1 MQRGSLMLKTFRFMK
16 YFNSLSIKW
25 MVVPIIGIFAAC
37 GDDSSSGS
45 LDSMESDNSSSSVE
59 ISSVNE
65 DVDFESSSSV
75 ENSVS
80 SEDSAEYQDPFTF
93 FTTPA
98 STNLSLESDEDGF
111 YDMGDVYE
119 AVPKTSKIAFV
130 IRHSKRYKSTEVESQ
145 LTPIGEQMAKDL
157 GAKLTSDEKFHYAS
171 TNFVR
176 TRKTAELIAEG
187 RKEEAVVEIWD
198 GINGAYFL
206 KVSSDS
212 LDALTNG
219 RGGSPKYIARYSYGA
234 FSSTNVV
241 DQDVQPCF
249 YEDFFARGN
258 QFVNEVIVANMS
270 KWERVS
276 ILVSHD
282 VLVEPLIAFVSNRT
296 INLKSFESPFH
307 WVNYLSGIVVIVDE
321 QNKITALPVKGDS
334 VGWMI
339 PSQEVKE
346 E

>member
-1 MQRGSLMLKTFRFMK
+1 MRNLFCSMKKIKQKFFSLAVLMIACL
-16 YFNSLSIKW
+16 L
-25 MVVPIIGIFAAC
+25 AAC
-37 GDDSSSGS
+37 GD
-45 LDSMESDNSSSSVE
+45 NSSSPSDEVA
-59 ISSVNE
+59 
-65 DVDFESSSSV
+65 SSSSA
-75 ENSVS
+75 EGTS
-80 SEDSAEYQDPFTF
+80 SEGNINPLEGSSSATNVPKNYQDPFTF
-93 FTTPA
+93 FTMPA
-98 STNLSLESDEDGF
+98 STGLVVTPDEDGF
-111 YDMGDVYE
+111 YDMGDVYK
-119 AVPKTSKIAFV
+119 AVPKSSKIAFV
-130 IRHSKRYKSTEVESQ
+130 IRHSKRYKSTGVESQ

-157 GAKLTSDEKFHYAS
+157 GAKLKSDEKFHYAS

-176 TRKTAELIAEG
+176 TRKTAELIAEARG
-187 RKEEAVVEIWD
+187 EKAEVETWD
-198 GINGAYFL
+198 GIDGAYFL
-206 KVSSDS
+206 TVPSDT
-212 LDALTNG
+212 LDALMG
-219 RGGSPKYIARYSYGA
+219 KSGGSPKYIARYSYDA
-234 FSSTNVV
+234 FSSTNAA
-241 DQDVQPCF
+241 DQKAQPCF

-258 QFVNEVIVANMS
+258 QFVNEVIVANMP

-321 QNKITALPVKGDS
+321 QDKITALPVKGDT